1 LSFLDPGFACR
12 HRPGSGQ
19 RALGDLAASL
29 VAFGPSERRV
39 AMAVGLVVGIAVALC
54 NLEKKGKYMTILGI
68 VEFLTALVVELIR
81 VGATEISRRLT

>member
-1 LSFLDPGFACR
+1 
-12 HRPGSGQ
+12 
-19 RALGDLAASL
+19 LGDLAASL
-29 VAFGPSERRV
+29 GAFGPSERRV